1 MKIGLGV
8 LALTLLPAVLAGQPA
23 GPDGY
28 LKAMNQFRAQRAAE
42 LNSPEGWLTLVA
54 LEWLK
59 PGDTTVGS
67 GAGETVHLAH
77 APAHLL
83 TLHVDGKGVVSL
95 VNAASGTTVNDK
107 PALPGDLPKGDSAAA
122 IRNDALLLTVIER
135 GDRLYLRVKDSYSP
149 TRLHFRGLNWY
160 PVDPQYRFVA
170 RWIPAKTAHTVT
182 IPNVLGQVTQ
192 ENSPG
197 VAEFSFNGQTL
208 RLAPIQEDRNSLFFI
223 FRDAT
228 SRTTTYGSGRFLGT
242 ALPSNGLL
250 SPGKLVLDFNMA
262 VNPPCGYTPYATCP
276 LPPTE
281 NRLTIALPAGERRY
295 HD

>member
-1 MKIGLGV
+1 LFF
-8 LALTLLPAVLAGQPA
+8 GQPA
-23 GPDGY
+23 GPDSY
-28 LKAMNQFRAQRAAE
+28 VKAMAQFREQRAAG
-42 LNSPEGWLTLVA
+42 LSAPEGWLSLVA

-67 GAGETVHLAH
+67 GPGENVHLDH
-77 APAHLL
+77 APTHLL
-83 TLHVDGKGVVSL
+83 TLHVDPKGIVSL
-95 VNAASGTTVNDK
+95 ANPAPGTTVNGK
-107 PALPGDLPKGDSAAA
+107 PALAGDLPQGDSAAE
-122 IRNDALLLTVIER
+122 IRNNALLVTIIER
-135 GDRLYLRVKDSYSP
+135 GDRLYLRVKDAYSP
-149 TRLHFRGLNWY
+149 TRVRFHGLSWY
-160 PVDPQYRFVA
+160 PVEPQFRVTA
-170 RWIPAKTAHTVT
+170 RWIPAKTAHTLT
-182 IPNVLGQVTQ
+182 IPNVLGQVSQ

-197 VAEFSFNGQTL
+197 VAEFTLNGQTL

-228 SRTTTYGSGRFLGT
+228 SRTTTYGSGRFLST
-242 ALPSNGLL
+242 ALPSNGML
-250 SPGKLVLDFNMA
+250 SPGKVVLDFNMA